1 MAHNELEPPPVYT
14 PPDQQRTGPERS
26 RDSHLPPTDYIEK
39 RLAIGLIVSIV
50 VNLSLWPFAAQFVRH
65 HKLVQPQTM
74 EVVFVPRIP
83 AHPVKPKPKPK
94 PHKIIVPPKP
104 IPKPIPKPVAPV
116 QHPHSAPSVH
126 HPSPAQH
133 EAHNRVLIA
142 PGKSTQPTDHTA
154 LPGGNAGVGK
164 PTEAQNP
171 GNDQNNTPPTPAP
184 KPAPPITP
192 AQQPVQQ
199 PEPKPAPPPPP
210 AGPTQDAESVNQ
222 VLPDI
227 PDDLK
232 QDDFKS
238 SVRVKVEINA
248 DGSFIP
254 TLRTS
259 SGNDQIDQIV
269 LEALKKWKWKPA
281 LRDGQPVDSIQ
292 LFRFDFE
299 VN

>member
-1 MAHNELEPPPVYT
+1 MAHSELEPPPVYT
-14 PPDQQRTGPERS
+14 P
-26 RDSHLPPTDYIEK
+26 RDSHLPPTDYIEN

-50 VNLSLWPFAAQFVRH
+50 VNLSLWPFAAQFVRR
-65 HKLVQPQTM
+65 HKLVQPQTI

-104 IPKPIPKPVAPV
+104 IPKPIPKPMVPV
-116 QHPHSAPSVH
+116 PHPHAAPSVH
-126 HPSPAQH
+126 HPSPPQH
-133 EAHNRVLIA
+133 QAYNRVLIA

-164 PTEAQNP
+164 PAEAQNP
-171 GNDQNNTPPTPAP
+171 GNDQNNTPPATAPKPALQPTPAQEPAP
-184 KPAPPITP
+184 KPEPQPAP
-192 AQQPVQQ
+192 
-199 PEPKPAPPPPP
+199 PPPPP
-210 AGPTQDAESVNQ
+210 AGPTKDAEAASQ

-227 PDDLK
+227 PDELK

-248 DGSFIP
+248 DGSFVP
-254 TLRTS
+254 TLRSS
-259 SGNDQIDQIV
+259 SGNDQIDRIV
-269 LEALKKWKWKPA
+269 LDALKKWKWKPA

-299 VN
+299 VD